1 MPPLILRILNAAQKI
16 KHLLKF
22 GDLHKLN
29 GPKLFMF
36 RASGTSNISEN
47 FANSEKI
54 VNMFDAGILNPAKA
68 ERLAF
73 ETAIS
78 VLNLFL
84 STDCVIIDENEPMLI
99 M

>member
-54 VNMFDAGILNPAKA
+54 VLS
-68 ERLAF
+68 
-73 ETAIS
+73 TWCCIS
-78 VLNLFL
+78 VMLADL
-84 STDCVIIDENEPMLI
+84 TAGDCPQTKRELQIVEEVNVP
-99 M
+99 